1 MCIADY
7 LTTQELYTML
17 TAFEEEFP
25 IEYWKRQIPVDLFF
39 ELNYVDSESFPW
51 AFFVSEVLSQN
62 LHEKSGELWN
72 RMHIMKLL
80 APIKDYMLQ
89 DKR

>member
-39 ELNYVDSESFPW
+39 ELN
-51 AFFVSEVLSQN
+51 LS
-62 LHEKSGELWN
+62 LI
-72 RMHIMKLL
+72 HI
-80 APIKDYMLQ
+80 
-89 DKR
+89 